1 MSAPAALRHRHRCHG
16 MQARIVRAPARVATR
31 LRPCGD
37 PRLRGAEAP
46 HGTGYRSV
54 LRSASS
60 TAETCA
66 GRVSLVVND
75 CFQARAS
82 HTPGIPRMSRFLLD
96 FKAAYARARELQAE
110 HFVDELSLIADD
122 GRNDFMEKVRQNGE
136 TFVDANREHLER
148 SKIRIATRQWI
159 VERILSGKYGPKPQ
173 VVV

>member
-1 MSAPAALRHRHRCHG
+1 MSEVAKRPRGRPPSTQRPFSQEIADSICERLADGESLISICEDEGYPAY
-16 MQARIVRAPARVATR
+16 ITVRRWQDK
-31 LRPCGD
+31 D
-37 PRLRGAEAP
+37 P
-46 HGTGYRSV
+46 
-54 LRSASS
+54 
-60 TAETCA
+60 
-66 GRVSLVVND
+66 
-75 CFQARAS
+75 
-82 HTPGIPRMSRFLLD
+82 D

-173 VVV
+173 VVVQNNQQNVVSVDPTEAAQLYQKTISGG